1 MQRLSVSEFV
11 KRCRD
16 ITDTDELWCEA
27 LSFFRSRDVTS
38 VSYYR
43 DDGKIAAAARQAAAR
58 DQIPG
63 TWKSYLDENELW
75 DVDPLPRIAAVISR
89 PFSWAEIDGLVE
101 LTKVE
106 RDYLAELR
114 RFGFGKG
121 VAVPVF
127 GPNLRNALVA
137 FGFGSTAPG
146 LDHADIIDLQC
157 AAQIAHLIFCDLR
170 GNQTVNGARLSP
182 RELEILRWIA
192 RGKSNS
198 VIADILGIS
207 RHTVDTIMRRM
218 FEKLDV
224 HDRTTAA
231 IRGLKTGLLY
241 HRGSE
246 VL

>member
-1 MQRLSVSEFV
+1 MRRLSLSEFV

-16 ITDTDELWCEA
+16 ITDTDDLWCAA

-38 VSYYR
+38 VNYYR
-43 DDGKIAAAARQAAAR
+43 DDGKIAASARLTV
-58 DQIPG
+58 IPDRMPG
-63 TWKSYLDENELW
+63 DWKSFLDQNGLW
-75 DVDPLPRIAAVISR
+75 HLDPLPRVAAVISR
-89 PFSWAEIDGLVE
+89 PFKLSEIDELVE
-101 LTKVE
+101 LSTDE
-106 RDYLAELR
+106 CEYLAELR
-114 RFGFGKG
+114 RFGLGNG

-137 FGFGSTAPG
+137 LGFDHAAPD
-146 LDHADIIDLQC
+146 LDHSDIIELQC

-170 GNQTVNGARLSP
+170 SNQVVNGSRLSP

-231 IRGLKTGLLY
+231 IRGLKTGLLH